1 MLFWLIFAAKPFYI
15 VDRGLSPVR
24 CTGPA
29 RAKNIK
35 YANNMRTKVQEKK
48 TKAPRRKHDPF
59 FRYIYAVPENA
70 RTLLRLAEHG
80 NPDLGNMLSVVDL
93 STLELIPGS
102 FSNVREW
109 GESDLAFKA
118 RTKAGPEVFVG
129 ILLEHKSYRKSD
141 VLSQIY
147 RYVFEVMVNK
157 GATDFKWLPTKAV
170 IIYNGQNHWDPV
182 AEFRAK
188 YGNSLEGRELPF
200 ECVLVNLA
208 NILDED
214 CFAEKNVEA
223 AVGAIVMKYA
233 FDGGMLKELG
243 GKLVRMLFNME
254 NNARAVLVE
263 KIELYLGEFLDE
275 DIVQELKMRM
285 SIGQALGIVTA
296 GDRRR
301 AAERAGRRAGM
312 KKGLEKGLEKGLAQG
327 LEKGMAQGMEKGL
340 AQGMEKGLA
349 QGVEQER
356 SRNEAVN
363 AKRVEFLR
371 SKKVPEKLIAAML
384 AIK

>member
-1 MLFWLIFAAKPFYI
+1 
-15 VDRGLSPVR
+15 
-24 CTGPA
+24 
-29 RAKNIK
+29 
-35 YANNMRTKVQEKK
+35 MRNKVQKK
-48 TKAPRRKHDPF
+48 TNVSRRKHDPF
-59 FRYIYAVPENA
+59 FRYVYAVPENA

-80 NPDLGNMLSVVDL
+80 NPDLGKMLSVVDL

-118 RTKAGPEVFVG
+118 RTMAGPEVFVG

-141 VLSQIY
+141 VLTQIY

-208 NILDED
+208 NIPDSA

-223 AVGAIVMKYA
+223 AVGALVMKYA
-233 FDGGMLKELG
+233 FDGGRLKELG
-243 GKLVRMLFNME
+243 DKLVRMLFKME
-254 NNARAVLVE
+254 NDARATLVE

-275 DIVQELKMRM
+275 DIVQELRMRM

-301 AAERAGRRAGM
+301 AAERAGRRVGM
-312 KKGLEKGLEKGLAQG
+312 KKGLEKG
-327 LEKGMAQGMEKGL
+327 MAQGV
-340 AQGMEKGLA
+340 A
-349 QGVEQER
+349 QER

-371 SKKVPEKLIAAML
+371 SKKVPEKLIAGML

>member
-1 MLFWLIFAAKPFYI
+1 LSLLFA
-15 VDRGLSPVR
+15 VRGCPH
-24 CTGPA
+24 
-29 RAKNIK
+29 KNIN
-35 YANNMRTKVQEKK
+35 YANNMRTKEHEKK
-48 TKAPRRKHDPF
+48 IKASRRKHDPF

-70 RTLLRLAEHG
+70 RTLLRLAEHR
-80 NPDLGNMLSVVDL
+80 NPDLGKMLAVVDL
-93 STLELIPGS
+93 SSLELIPGS

-118 RTKAGPEVFVG
+118 RTMAGPEVFVG

-157 GATDFKWLPTKAV
+157 GATDFKWLPTKAI
-170 IIYNGQNHWDPV
+170 IIYNGRDHWDPV
-182 AEFRAK
+182 SEFRAK

-200 ECVLVNLA
+200 DCVLVNLA
-208 NILDED
+208 NIPDGV
-214 CFAEKNVEA
+214 CFAEKNIEA
-223 AVGAIVMKYA
+223 AVGVLVMKYA
-233 FDGGMLKELG
+233 FDGEKLKKKG
-243 GKLVRMLFNME
+243 GRIARRLFEME
-254 NNARAVLVE
+254 TDARATLVE

-275 DIVQELKMRM
+275 DIVQELRMRM

-312 KKGLEKGLEKGLAQG
+312 KKG
-327 LEKGMAQGMEKGL
+327 MAQGM
-340 AQGMEKGLA
+340 A